1 MIETLP
7 RLIHPFMARLN
18 PARTN
23 LFLANFYDINKH
35 NNTKHVE
42 HQDAGDI
49 QKKKYFLWCADFFLL
64 FFSL

>member
-1 MIETLP
+1 
-7 RLIHPFMARLN
+7 MARLN

-49 QKKKYFLWCADFFLL
+49 QKKTIFCGVRIFSIIFF
-64 FFSL
+64 FIIS